1 MADDTTISK
10 GTEDGDVIATDDISG
25 VKHQQVKM
33 EWGADGTATPITD
46 ADPLPRT
53 NISDNQVLGQILG
66 ELQTMNYHLNL
77 ITGGS
82 E

>member
-1 MADDTTISK
+1 MADDTQISK
-10 GTEDGDVIATDDISG
+10 GTEDGDVIATDDIGG

-33 EWGADGTATPITD
+33 EFGGDGTATPVTD
-46 ADPLPRT
+46 ADPLPIT
-53 NISDNQVLGQILG
+53 NISDNQLLGQILG

-77 ITGGS
+77 VTGGS